1 MSKYYQPHNLNEIII
16 GGSGAGKSFRKI
28 KPDIMQMFGSYV
40 VTDPSGEI
48 YRDTAKFLRS
58 HQYNIKVLNLID
70 IEKGNTYNP
79 FKYIKDEQDVLNI
92 ADLFIKNT
100 AGKDEKE
107 DMWSNSAKNLLVT
120 CMMYL
125 FKSENEQ
132 KSFGKVM
139 RMISTIRFDS
149 NGRIDSLCEF
159 AQKMNYHKIEHPGDA
174 VSIYWDSLQSSPPE
188 TFGGI
193 VTTLSTR
200 LSLWAVSAVDI
211 LTDNDEMDL
220 ESIGE
225 KKTIVYVIIPAAR
238 QTYKAV
244 ANIFFTQLFE
254 VLINTANFKY
264 KGKLPLLVS
273 CEIDEFANIG
283 EIPNFQETL
292 AVVRKN
298 NIRICIALQGL
309 SQLKALYKNS
319 WESIIGNCSIFT
331 YLGTNDID
339 TKEYIVK
346 RLGKTTIRVDTK
358 SSNTT
363 GGGTDSENF
372 TGRELLTV
380 DELAKVIYMTN
391 QDSGGNCIVFI
402 DEFDPFYLKK
412 FDTLHHK
419 YFSKLEKSSVE
430 ADYSIV
436 SQKRMEAYK
445 YKRQKEEADKK
456 DFFKKLDEEQQAKI
470 IAEEQ
475 RRIEENKQQMSDFFD
490 DDVFD
495 DDDEDY
501 PVFDD
506 ENM

>member
-1 MSKYYQPHNLNEIII
+1 MKSKYYQPHNLNEIII

-48 YRDTAKFLRS
+48 YRDTANFLRE
-58 HQYNIKVLNLID
+58 HHYNIKVLNLID

-79 FKYIKDEQDVLNI
+79 FRYINDEQDVLNI

-107 DMWSNSAKNLLVT
+107 DMWSSSAKNLLVT

-149 NGRIDSLCEF
+149 NGRVDPLCEF

-188 TFGGI
+188 TFGS
-193 VTTLSTR
+193 VVATLSTR

-211 LTDNDEMDL
+211 LTDEDEMDL
-220 ESIGE
+220 ETIGE
-225 KKTIVYVIIPAAR
+225 EKTIVYVIIPPAR

-254 VLINTANFKY
+254 VLTNTANFKY

-331 YLGTNDID
+331 YLGTNDLD
-339 TKEYIVK
+339 TKEYIVR
-346 RLGKTTIRVDTK
+346 RLGKITVRVDTK

-372 TGRELLTV
+372 TSRDLLMSN
-380 DELAKVIYMTN
+380 ELAKAMKLTEK
-391 QDSGGNCIVFI
+391 SGGNCIVFV
-402 DEFDPFYLKK
+402 DEFDPFFLKK

-419 YFSKLEKSSVE
+419 YYRQLKRASLDEDYGNINALKMSAYSKKREK
-430 ADYSIV
+430 D
-436 SQKRMEAYK
+436 KEAYIELS
-445 YKRQKEEADKK
+445 KRLKK
-456 DFFKKLDEEQQAKI
+456 KQEEQQ
-470 IAEEQ
+470 EEEYYKSLNLSDD
-475 RRIEENKQQMSDFFD
+475 IEEPPIADF
-490 DDVFD
+490 
-495 DDDEDY
+495 EE
-501 PVFDD
+501 
-506 ENM
+506 ENY

>member
-1 MSKYYQPHNLNEIII
+1 MKSKYYQPHNLNEIII

-48 YRDTAKFLRS
+48 YRDTANFLRE
-58 HQYNIKVLNLID
+58 HHYNIKVLNLID

-79 FKYIKDEQDVLNI
+79 FRYINDEQDVLNI

-107 DMWSNSAKNLLVT
+107 DMWSSSAKNLLVT

-149 NGRIDSLCEF
+149 NGRVDSLCEF

-188 TFGGI
+188 TFGS
-193 VTTLSTR
+193 VVATLSTR

-211 LTDNDEMDL
+211 LTDEDEMDL
-220 ESIGE
+220 ETIGE
-225 KKTIVYVIIPAAR
+225 EKTIVYVIIPPAR

-254 VLINTANFKY
+254 VLTNTANFKY

-331 YLGTNDID
+331 YLGTNDLD
-339 TKEYIVK
+339 TKEYIVR
-346 RLGKTTIRVDTK
+346 RLGKITVRVDTK

-372 TGRELLTV
+372 TSRDLLMSN
-380 DELAKVIYMTN
+380 ELAKGMKLTEK
-391 QDSGGNCIVFI
+391 SGGNCIVFV
-402 DEFDPFYLKK
+402 DEFDPFFLKK

-419 YFSKLEKSSVE
+419 YYRQLKRASLDEDYGNINALKMSAYSKKREK
-430 ADYSIV
+430 D
-436 SQKRMEAYK
+436 KEAYIELS
-445 YKRQKEEADKK
+445 KRLKK
-456 DFFKKLDEEQQAKI
+456 KQEEQQEEEYYKSLNLPDDNEEPP
-470 IAEEQ
+470 IADFE
-475 RRIEENKQQMSDFFD
+475 EEN
-490 DDVFD
+490 
-495 DDDEDY
+495 Y
-501 PVFDD
+501 
-506 ENM
+506 

>member
-1 MSKYYQPHNLNEIII
+1 MKSKYYQPHNLNEIII

-48 YRDTAKFLRS
+48 YRDTANFLRS

-79 FKYIKDEQDVLNI
+79 FRYIKTELDVLNI
-92 ADLFIKNT
+92 ADLFMKNT
-100 AGKDEKE
+100 AGKGEKE
-107 DMWSNSAKNLLVT
+107 DIWVNSAKDLLIT

-139 RMISTIRFDS
+139 RMISTIRFEQ
-149 NGRIDSLCEF
+149 GKIDQLCEF
-159 AQKMNYHKIEHPGDA
+159 ARKMNYHKTKYQAEEADA
-174 VSIYWDSLQSSPPE
+174 ATIKWDVLQSYPAE
-188 TFGGI
+188 TFGSI
-193 VTTLSTR
+193 ISTLATR
-200 LSLWAVSAVDI
+200 LSLWAVPAVDI

-225 KKTIVYVIIPAAR
+225 KKTIIYVIIPPAR

-254 VLINTANFKY
+254 VLTNTANFKY

-309 SQLKALYKNS
+309 SQLKALYRNS

-331 YLGTNDID
+331 YLGTNDLD

-346 RLGKTTIRVDTK
+346 RLGKTTVRVDTK

-372 TGRELLTV
+372 TSRELLTV
-380 DELAKVIYMTN
+380 DELAKAIYMDN
-391 QDSGGNCIVFI
+391 QDDGGNCIVFV
-402 DEFDPFYLKK
+402 DEFDPFFLKK

-419 YFSKLEKSSVE
+419 YYRQLTKSSLDK
-430 ADYSIV
+430 DYYDIGK
-436 SQKRMEAYK
+436 KRIENYR
-445 YKRQKEEADKK
+445 YRRNLEEENN
-456 DFFKKLDEEQQAKI
+456 DFFKKLNEEQKAVNDNEEFNDVKDDNQF
-470 IAEEQ
+470 AE
-475 RRIEENKQQMSDFFD
+475 FFED
-490 DDVFD
+490 DDYPDFD
-495 DDDEDY
+495 N
-501 PVFDD
+501 

>member
-1 MSKYYQPHNLNEIII
+1 MKSKYYQPHNLNEIII

-48 YRDTAKFLRS
+48 YRDTANFLRE
-58 HQYNIKVLNLID
+58 HHYNIKVLNLID

-79 FKYIKDEQDVLNI
+79 FRYINDEQDVLNI

-107 DMWSNSAKNLLVT
+107 DMWSSSAKNLLVT

-149 NGRIDSLCEF
+149 NGRVDPLCEF

-188 TFGGI
+188 TFGS
-193 VTTLSTR
+193 VVATLSTR

-211 LTDNDEMDL
+211 LTDEDEMEL
-220 ESIGE
+220 ETIGE
-225 KKTIVYVIIPAAR
+225 EKTIVYVIIPPAR

-254 VLINTANFKY
+254 VLTNTANFKY

-309 SQLKALYKNS
+309 SQLKALYRNS

-331 YLGTNDID
+331 YLGTNDLD
-339 TKEYIVK
+339 TKEYIVR
-346 RLGKTTIRVDTK
+346 RLGKITVRVDTK

-402 DEFDPFYLKK
+402 DEFDPFFLKK

-419 YFSKLEKSSVE
+419 YYRQLKRASLDEDYGNINALKMSAYSKKREK
-430 ADYSIV
+430 D
-436 SQKRMEAYK
+436 KEAYIELSK
-445 YKRQKEEADKK
+445 MLKK
-456 DFFKKLDEEQQAKI
+456 KQEEQQ
-470 IAEEQ
+470 EEEYYKSLNLPDD
-475 RRIEENKQQMSDFFD
+475 IEEPPIADF
-490 DDVFD
+490 
-495 DDDEDY
+495 EE
-501 PVFDD
+501 
-506 ENM
+506 ENY

>member
-1 MSKYYQPHNLNEIII
+1 MSKYYQSHNLNEIII

-48 YRDTAKFLRS
+48 YRDTAKFLKK
-58 HQYNIKVLNLID
+58 HGYKIKVLNLSD
-70 IEKGNTYNP
+70 VNYGNSYNP
-79 FKYIKDEQDVLNI
+79 FKYIHDEQGILSL
-92 ADLFIKNT
+92 ADLFMKNT
-100 AGKDEKE
+100 SEEGEKE
-107 DMWSNSAKNLLVT
+107 DFWVGAARNLLTV
-120 CMMYL
+120 CMLYL
-125 FKSENEQ
+125 CKSNETA
-132 KSFGKVM
+132 SFGKIM
-139 RMISTIRFDS
+139 RMISTIRF
-149 NGRIDSLCEF
+149 NNQGRVDPFCDF
-159 AQKMNYHKIEHPGDA
+159 ARQINYHMTVYPNDA
-174 VSIYWDSLQSSPPE
+174 LSVKWGAISSYPQE
-188 TFGGI
+188 TMGSVI
-193 VTTLSTR
+193 SMLSTR
-200 LSLWAVSAVDI
+200 LGLWAVSSVDS
-211 LTDNDEMDL
+211 LTDEDEMEF
-220 ESIGE
+220 ESIGKE
-225 KKTIVYVIIPAAR
+225 KTIIYVIIPPAR
-238 QTYKAV
+238 QTYRAV

-254 VLINTANFKY
+254 VLINTAILDY

-283 EIPNFQETL
+283 QIPNLQETL
-292 AVVRKN
+292 AVVRKHN
-298 NIRICIALQGL
+298 VRICIALQGL
-309 SQLKALYKNS
+309 SQLKALYKDK

-331 YLGTNDID
+331 YLGTNDLD

-346 RLGKTTIRVDTK
+346 RLGKTTVRVDTK

-372 TGRELLTV
+372 IGRELLTV

-419 YFSKLEKSSVE
+419 YFGELEKSSVE
-430 ADYSIV
+430 ADYIIV

-475 RRIEENKQQMSDFFD
+475 RRIEENKQQMSEFFD
-490 DDVFD
+490 DDDFD
-495 DDDEDY
+495 DDDDDY

>member
-1 MSKYYQPHNLNEIII
+1 MKSKYYQPHNLNEIII

-48 YRDTAKFLRS
+48 YRDTANFLRS

-79 FKYIKDEQDVLNI
+79 FRYINDEQDVLNI

-107 DMWSNSAKNLLVT
+107 DMWSSSAKNLLVT

-125 FKSENEQ
+125 FKSRKEQ

-149 NGRIDSLCEF
+149 NGRVDQLCEF
-159 AQKMNYHKIEHPGDA
+159 AQKMNYHKIEYPGDA
-174 VSIYWDSLQSSPPE
+174 VSVYWDSLQSSPAE
-188 TFGGI
+188 TFGS
-193 VTTLSTR
+193 VVATLSTR
-200 LSLWAVSAVDI
+200 LSLWAVPAVDI

-225 KKTIVYVIIPAAR
+225 KKTIIYVIIPPAR

-254 VLINTANFKY
+254 VLTNTANFKY

-331 YLGTNDID
+331 YLGTNDLD
-339 TKEYIVK
+339 TKEYVVK

-358 SSNTT
+358 SSNTR

-380 DELAKVIYMTN
+380 GELAKAIYIDN
-391 QDSGGNCIVFI
+391 QDDGGNCIVFV
-402 DEFDPFYLKK
+402 DEFDPFFLKK

-419 YFSKLEKSSVE
+419 YYRQLTKSSLDK
-430 ADYSIV
+430 DYGNINE
-436 SQKRMEAYK
+436 KRKYNYSEKMEKDREAYLELA
-445 YKRQKEEADKK
+445 KRLKEKQEEQKEEEYYNSLNLPDYYDENPVAD
-456 DFFKKLDEEQQAKI
+456 FDEE
-470 IAEEQ
+470 
-475 RRIEENKQQMSDFFD
+475 N
-490 DDVFD
+490 
-495 DDDEDY
+495 Y
-501 PVFDD
+501 
-506 ENM
+506 